1 MAVDVWAA
9 EWQAA
14 EHTGADMV
22 QEEQAQGQLVAI
34 LATAVLL
41 RARTAQLV
49 VSAAGVAVR
58 VHWLTWALAREI
70 TSRRR
75 LTSMSAVEAISLDL
89 VGTSPA

>member
-1 MAVDVWAA
+1 MAAGGWAA

-14 EHTGADMV
+14 ERTVAGTAE
-22 QEEQAQGQLVAI
+22 QEEQAHLVAM
-34 LATAVLL
+34 AAALL

-49 VSAAGVAVR
+49 VLAAGVAVT

-75 LTSMSAVEAISLDL
+75 LTSMSAVEATSLDL

>member
-1 MAVDVWAA
+1 MA
-9 EWQAA
+9 EWQVA
-14 EHTGADMV
+14 ERTEAGMEE
-22 QEEQAQGQLVAI
+22 QEELVAMA
-34 LATAVLL
+34 LAALL

-49 VSAAGVAVR
+49 VLAAGVAVT

-75 LTSMSAVEAISLDL
+75 LTSMSAVEATSLDL